1 LLTSLEYTCSP
12 SYFCHE
18 QQVFKLDVH
27 NPTPDERAEV
37 IIKQLE
43 MFIREGR
50 SEKGGMNFRKWQ
62 EMARVEIT
70 HAILEDEKDW
80 RENDNFVTK
89 ILAMAASG
97 IITIGMWGTVLAF
110 SNSPNHTLEGMAI
123 FAGGMLL
130 MGSLSS
136 YFVWKAFRRHKANRR
151 EKRLANIKSLDW
163 KLKKLDKLL
172 ADRVKDMEEATV
184 EIVKQKEK
192 REEGA
197 ELRNQLTSQIGT
209 LRKQLEAAT
218 K

>member
-1 LLTSLEYTCSP
+1 M
-12 SYFCHE
+12 
-18 QQVFKLDVH
+18 DVH

-62 EMARVEIT
+62 EMARVEIV

-89 ILAMAASG
+89 VLAMAASG
-97 IITIGMWGTVLAF
+97 VITVGMWGTVLAF
-110 SNSPNHTLEGMAI
+110 SNSPNKTLEGIAF

-136 YFVWKAFRRHKANRR
+136 YFVWKAFRRYKANRR
-151 EKRLANIKSLDW
+151 EGRLANIKSLDW

-172 ADRVKDMEEATV
+172 ADRVKDMEDSAKEM
-184 EIVKQKEK
+184 VKQKEK
-192 REEGA
+192 REEGT
-197 ELRNQLTSQIGT
+197 ELRNKLTAQVST
-209 LRKQLEAAT
+209 LRKQLETAA